1 MFLTIYGYHINN
13 YYHIWQVTR
22 LKQNKEAML
31 SEINANAVAFAE
43 KLKAE
48 TEVWDTFAPPS
59 LSPVPQGLLL

>member
-1 MFLTIYGYHINN
+1 MFLTIYDYHINN

-48 TEVWDTFAPPS
+48 TEKYEVMS
-59 LSPVPQGLLL
+59 